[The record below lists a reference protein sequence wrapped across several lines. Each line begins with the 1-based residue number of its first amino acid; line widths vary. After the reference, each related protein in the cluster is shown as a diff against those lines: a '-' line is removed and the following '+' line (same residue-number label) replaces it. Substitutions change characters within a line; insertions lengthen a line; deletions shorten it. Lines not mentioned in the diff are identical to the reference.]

1 MAHYFRIAS
10 ALVLRSF
17 CALPAYA
24 QSDDSAD
31 TSAAQA
37 AIQAMQ
43 QSAPT
48 STQPTQ
54 AFPALKA
61 QACKVAVPYVESPS
75 GLLGDWDQA
84 TSKTSIDRSGF
95 ASIQKVKTDLLSDT
109 WWARSSGPDVANDV
123 STLCSLILDVSAAMT
138 PTGKAVDFAK
148 AVSTEFGLQVK
159 AQSVKIFEA
168 IENGNEVMD
177 AIQGGTANLAILAS
191 QESLKQVGSGQL
203 AAIVGVLKD
212 VQTHAQNAQE
222 GAEFKA
228 TVQDQLARLDEMLN
242 KYANDA
248 TLQRERMEAI
258 EQIKDTVIAA
268 CNSGQPVQSVP
279 IFANGAINP
288 ASNATQSIAPDP
300 EPASAATP
308 WWLSALRTPI
318 YIPNHRPAPQPATTT
333 VPPPL
338 ALAPAPNTNS
348 GCHPG
353 EVCKTGP

>member
-1 MAHYFRIAS
+1 MVYRYPAVIVPVLVFFS
-10 ALVLRSF
+10 AFSA
-17 CALPAYA
+17 CA
-24 QSDDSAD
+24 QSDNSAD

-43 QSAPT
+43 QSGPT
-48 STQPTQ
+48 TTQPPQ

-75 GLLGDWDQA
+75 GLLGDWDLA
-84 TSKTSIDRSGF
+84 MSKSSIDRSGF

-148 AVSTEFGLQVK
+148 DVSAEFGLEVK

-168 IENGNEVMD
+168 IENGSEVMD

-191 QESLKQVGSGQL
+191 QESLKQVGAGQL
-203 AAIVGVLKD
+203 AAIIDVLKH
-212 VQTHAQNAQE
+212 VQENARTAQE
-222 GAEFKA
+222 AAEFKA
-228 TVQDQLARLDEMLN
+228 TVQEQLSKLDELLN
-242 KYANDA
+242 KYGNDA
-248 TLQRERMEAI
+248 TLQRERLEAT

-268 CNSGQPVQSVP
+268 CNSGQPVQAVP
-279 IFANGAINP
+279 TFASGASNP
-288 ASNATQSIAPDP
+288 APNATQSFAPAP
-300 EPASAATP
+300 QPAPAANP
-308 WWLSALRTPI
+308 WWLTALHTPI
-318 YIPNHRPAPQPATTT
+318 NVPNHRPAVQPAAV

-338 ALAPAPNTNS
+338 ATPPTQAMCGNHPMAPNAKA
-348 GCHPG
+348 CP
-353 EVCKTGP
+353 